1 MNFIHIDNL
10 HVNPAAVEMIEQ
22 NGSEVCIYLRSGVKL
37 DIPDI
42 DAAEVLRLLEAE
54 VAA

>member
-1 MNFIHIDNL
+1 MNFIQIDSL
-10 HVNPAAVEMIEQ
+10 YVNPAAVELTEQ
-22 NGSEVCIYLRSGVKL
+22 NGSEVRIYLHSGVKL
-37 DIPDI
+37 DIPDL